1 MSYYIEMSVIPD
13 IVEEKDV
20 LTRGLSF
27 ISEMLKE
34 DNARKIIKDSIGW
47 IPNFEKLVDREDDIT
62 AFSLN
67 QNDCQFLSSLFNFTF
82 VYYHKYKLLCT
93 VGIFNGY
100 DGIVFQNSTDQC
112 EDFEAWNC
120 LKSDDESRKPF
131 NNVIES
137 VLSGECNKS
146 IETRFSDWET
156 FDINDDYF
164 TKTYLYKLIE
174 SMLEID
180 DVLWDKDS
188 DNFIKFKLGKILSSS
203 QNIMIRKIAAE
214 ELNEFRNKYIK

>member
-1 MSYYIEMSVIPD
+1 MSYYIEMSVIPE

-34 DNARKIIKDSIGW
+34 DNARKIIKDSVGW
-47 IPNFEKLVDREDDIT
+47 IPNFEKLVDREEDIT
-62 AFSLN
+62 AFSFN
-67 QNDCQFLSSLFNFTF
+67 QSDCQFLSDLFNFTF
-82 VYYHKYKLLCT
+82 VYYRKYKLLCT

-112 EDFEAWNC
+112 EAFEAWNC

-131 NNVIES
+131 TNVIES

-146 IETRFSDWET
+146 IEARFSDWDT

-174 SMLEID
+174 SMFEID
-180 DVLWDKDS
+180 DVLWDRDS
-188 DNFIKFKLGKILSSS
+188 ENFIKFELGKRLSGV
-203 QNIMIRKIAAE
+203 QDITIRKIAAE
-214 ELNEFRNKYIK
+214 AFNEFRNRYTK